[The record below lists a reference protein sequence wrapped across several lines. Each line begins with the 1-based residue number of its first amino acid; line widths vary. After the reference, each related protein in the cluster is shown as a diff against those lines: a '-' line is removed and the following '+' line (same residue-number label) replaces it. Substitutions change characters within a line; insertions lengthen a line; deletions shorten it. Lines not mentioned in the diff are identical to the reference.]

1 MITLEEPLEIRLAHG
16 SGDARTE
23 QTISITMRTP
33 GQDSELALGFLF
45 TEGIVA
51 SANDVDSVEHCGPP
65 SPDKGLQNV
74 VKVELAPGVEFDSDL
89 LARHFYTTSSC
100 GVCGKTSIAA
110 VRVNIPEYSADD
122 TFSIDAATLG
132 QLPARLTKDQGEF
145 NRTGGLH
152 ASGLFD
158 TAGKVAVLRED
169 VGRHNA
175 LDKLVGSQLDAGTLP
190 LHDRGIILSGR
201 ASFELLQKA
210 AMAGC
215 PFVASIGPPSS
226 LAVELAEEQGIS
238 LVGFLKTHRFNIYT
252 HPERITR

>member
-1 MITLEEPLEIRLAHG
+1 MRAMHNNWVCSPRTADVTNEILATDGARASTSLQVTVVSHGVADRQTDMITLEEPLEIRLAHG

-110 VRVNIPEYSADD
+110 VRAR
-122 TFSIDAATLG
+122 AW
-132 QLPARLTKDQGEF
+132 PA
-145 NRTGGLH
+145 
-152 ASGLFD
+152 
-158 TAGKVAVLRED
+158 
-169 VGRHNA
+169 
-175 LDKLVGSQLDAGTLP
+175 
-190 LHDRGIILSGR
+190 
-201 ASFELLQKA
+201 
-210 AMAGC
+210 
-215 PFVASIGPPSS
+215 
-226 LAVELAEEQGIS
+226 
-238 LVGFLKTHRFNIYT
+238 
-252 HPERITR
+252 ER